1 MKIPKE
7 VKQVTKQLTEAG
19 HEAYI
24 VGGCVRDLLMD
35 PPVGGTPKDWDV
47 TTNATP
53 EQIQEIFPDSFYE
66 NEFGTV
72 GVKTESEDPVLHVV
86 EVTTYRLESAYSDKR
101 RPDSVKFTTNLED
114 DLKRRDFTMNAIAL
128 RHGSGQAM
136 EPDGDIVDPYKG
148 QEDIKNKIIRAVGD
162 PDERFAEDALRMMRA
177 VRFVSTLGFFVQ
189 GGPVSGWEI
198 EAATLK
204 SIKKHSESLRDI
216 SQERIHDELVKLIDG
231 QYPDKALEILRET
244 GLLKHIMPELLEG
257 VGVQQNLHHIY
268 TVWEHNILSLKY
280 AAEQN
285 YSIEVRIAALLHDI
299 GKPKTKG
306 GEGYNSTFYSH
317 EVAGERMTRKA
328 LERLKFSKEMID
340 KVAKLVRWH
349 MFYYDVEK
357 VTESAVRRLVA
368 RIGREN
374 VEDLIKVREADRIGS
389 GVPKAKP
396 YKLRHLQFMIDKVAR
411 DPVSPKMLKLKG
423 DGLMKL
429 LGIEPGPKVG
439 MIIHALMEEVLDD
452 PAKNTKKYLEERAQE
467 LNKLSE
473 KELIKLK
480 KKGQEKMAEEEER
493 EVGKIKAKHY
503 VK

>member
-7 VKQVTKQLTEAG
+7 VKEITKKITDAG
-19 HEAYI
+19 FEAYI
-24 VGGCVRDLLMD
+24 VGGCVRDILMD
-35 PPVGGTPKDWDV
+35 LDPKDWDV

-72 GVKTESEDPVLHVV
+72 GVKTDNDDPVLHVV

-101 RPDSVKFTTNLED
+101 RPDSVTFTKKLDE
-114 DLKRRDFTMNAIAL
+114 DLKRRDFTMNAIAMD
-128 RHGSGQAM
+128 QN
-136 EPDGDIVDPYKG
+136 GDIADPYKG
-148 QEDIKNKIIRAVGD
+148 QEDIKKKVIRAVGD

-177 VRFVSTLGFFVQ
+177 IRFVSMLGF
-189 GGPVSGWEI
+189 EI
-198 EAATLK
+198 ESETLK
-204 SIKKHSESLRDI
+204 SIKKHHESLKDI
-216 SQERIHDELVKLIDG
+216 SQERIHDELIKLING
-231 QYPDKALEILRET
+231 QYPDKAIELLRET
-244 GLLKHIMPELLEG
+244 GLMKYVLPELLEG
-257 VGVQQNLHHIY
+257 VGVEQNLHHIY

-280 AAEQN
+280 SAEQK
-285 YSIEVRIAALLHDI
+285 YSIEVRIASLLHDV
-299 GKPKTKG
+299 GKPKTKY

-328 LERLKFSKEMID
+328 LERLKFSKDMTD
-340 KVAKLVRWH
+340 KIAKLVRWH

-357 VTESAVRRLVA
+357 VTESAVRRLVV

-411 DPVSPKMLKLKG
+411 DPVSPKMLKING
-423 DGLMKL
+423 NDLMKL
-429 LGIEPGPKVG
+429 LKIEPSPKIG
-439 MIIHALMEEVLDD
+439 MIVHALMEEVLDD
-452 PAKNTKKYLEERAQE
+452 PKKNTKKCLSDKAKE
-467 LNKLSE
+467 LNDMSE
-473 KELIKLK
+473 AQLMELK
-480 KKGQEKMAEEEER
+480 KKGQDKIAEEEER